1 MNELT
6 ADAKYMDEFE
16 RTLYNNVLTGISLSG
31 KEYTYQNPLN
41 SHNHSRWSWHDCPCC
56 PPMFLKMVSAVPAYI
71 YASQAD
77 NLYIN
82 LFIGSQTVI
91 DLENTR
97 VRVNMKTEYPW
108 KGKVAV
114 NIDPDRDATFALR
127 IRIPGWARGKENPY
141 NLYISELKSQTVL
154 YVNGEKNVLDIE
166 KGYAVVDRKWK
177 KGDKVELLL
186 PMVPRI
192 ITANDEVKDLNGM
205 VALASGP
212 LVYCL
217 ESVDNEDLDKLQLDR
232 NSQLDIVYRDDLLGG
247 VNVIKVVDKE
257 VEHTLTAIPY
267 YTVGNRNQ
275 SGYKVWIPDTQKD

>member
-1 MNELT
+1 
-6 ADAKYMDEFE
+6 
-16 RTLYNNVLTGISLSG
+16 
-31 KEYTYQNPLN
+31 
-41 SHNHSRWSWHDCPCC
+41 
-56 PPMFLKMVSAVPAYI
+56 
-71 YASQAD
+71 
-77 NLYIN
+77 
-82 LFIGSQTVI
+82 
-91 DLENTR
+91 
-97 VRVNMKTEYPW
+97 
-108 KGKVAV
+108 
-114 NIDPDRDATFALR
+114 
-127 IRIPGWARGKENPY
+127 
-141 NLYISELKSQTVL
+141 
-154 YVNGEKNVLDIE
+154 
-166 KGYAVVDRKWK
+166 
-177 KGDKVELLL
+177 
-186 PMVPRI
+186 MVPRI